1 MGLRKSGHALT
12 LIMLYLVTLIMRAA
26 FYVTIAVISSSAYM
40 GGALVGW
47 GVAVVLAIYPLAE
60 LSTVSFFGSYSD
72 KIGRKPIL
80 AASLFITALA
90 AFFFGVATIQ
100 IVAFLL
106 AGLFGIGAASK
117 VTTTLSIIADCSSEE
132 NRARLMGYYDLSTLI
147 GLAGGFGLGIILL
160 EIGSVSLQ
168 LGSFAFD
175 LAFTPTTLLFA
186 AAGACALTG
195 VLTILLIKET
205 RVVSHEEVSVMRL
218 LKQVARDKRIQLML
232 PVYVPIISLY
242 GLVISKTKYI
252 IEVYF
257 NITAMDMIVLFGLLG
272 GALVLGI
279 IVMGH
284 LSDYMMKRRP
294 FIVIGLIGFGSLAY
308 MLVANAESFDTL
320 WSSGLW
326 PLLPILGFIAGSFP
340 PAAMAYLTD
349 ISSVEARGSTMGVYS
364 IFFGSGMIIGPI
376 AAEFA
381 YSIGGLF
388 PGLALLVVVLIAIA
402 CIGTYFLKEAAP
414 QKQV

>member
-1 MGLRKSGHALT
+1 
-12 LIMLYLVTLIMRAA
+12 MLYLVTLIMRAA

-90 AFFFGVATIQ
+90 AFLFGVATIQ
-100 IVAFLL
+100 IVAFVL

-160 EIGSVSLQ
+160 EIG
-168 LGSFAFD
+168 FA
-175 LAFTPTTLLFA
+175 PTFLLFV

-195 VLTILLIKET
+195 VLTIFLIKET
-205 RVVSHEEVSVMRL
+205 RVVSHEEISMTAL

-232 PVYVPIISLY
+232 PVYIPIISLY

-257 NITAMDMIVLFGLLG
+257 DITAMDMIVLFGMLG

-279 IVMGH
+279 VVMGH
-284 LSDYMMKRRP
+284 LSDYTMKRRP

-349 ISSVEARGSTMGVYS
+349 ISSAEARGSTMGVYS
-364 IFFGSGMIIGPI
+364 IFFGSGMIIGPL

-381 YSIGGLF
+381 YSLGGLF
-388 PGLALLVVVLIAIA
+388 PGLALLVVILIAIA

-414 QKQV
+414 QKYV